1 MGNGRKQRAVWT
13 CLVQGILLSLGIYL
27 ALLLLVTL
35 LVVKGALGEDAAFPA
50 LAVSCGAAAL
60 AGGLLCARRSSWGT
74 MPSALASALGFAAVL
89 GVTALL
95 CWAGGIAMSG
105 LILLVCAGA
114 GGVAAGFFGGKRGR
128 RVKRKGK
135 RR

>member
-60 AGGLLCARRSSWGT
+60 AGGGCCVRGAVPGEPCQAHWRLRWG
-74 MPSALASALGFAAVL
+74 L
-89 GVTALL
+89 LL
-95 CWAGGIAMSG
+95 CWESQ
-105 LILLVCAGA
+105 LCCAG
-114 GGVAAGFFGGKRGR
+114 
-128 RVKRKGK
+128 KGAL
-135 RR
+135 R